1 MIEIPLQLK
10 DARFVLVRPNKK
22 VAFQTGW
29 NDYANYPY
37 GHPDLMSHLSRG
49 ENYGVLSWNGVCQF
63 DIDNNDIFHATGI
76 ELPMSLIIKRGTHG
90 HYYFTCP
97 DCPSEW
103 REKYILTF
111 GDVRLGGNYYVV
123 GPGCNHPSGD
133 KYEVFKN
140 YPIASLKWDF
150 VFDIITK
157 YHRDEGAPEPIR
169 ERPKYEYKEDGNW
182 EDLLNLPHCEVLLQP
197 IKAKRDG
204 YKIIGGN
211 PAPGHT
217 NQSNTVLQ
225 IDISKDVW
233 HCFDHDKKLGTGGGR
248 MFAYAVSRGI
258 IRCSDARPG
267 ALKGKGKELMD
278 ALKEDGYDISKLGTL
293 GERYINEIDTRDLLK
308 NLGVL

>member
-10 DARFVLVRPNKK
+10 DARFVLVRPRQKR
-22 VAFQTGW
+22 AFQTGW
-29 NDYANYPY
+29 NDYANYQY
-37 GHPDLMSHLSRG
+37 GHPDLISHLSRG
-49 ENYGVLSWNGVCQF
+49 GNYGVLSWNGICQF
-63 DIDNNDIFHATGI
+63 DIDDFEKFKMAGI
-76 ELPMSLIIKRGTHG
+76 EFPPSFIVHRGNAHHG

-97 DCPSEW
+97 DCPPEW
-103 REKYILTF
+103 REKYVLTF

-123 GPGCNHPSGD
+123 GPGCYHPSGD

-150 VFDIITK
+150 VFDILTK
-157 YHRDEGAPEPIR
+157 YHRDEGTPEPIR

-197 IKAKRDG
+197 IKPKQDG

-217 NQSNTVLQ
+217 NQSNTCLQ
-225 IDISKDVW
+225 FDTHKDVW
-233 HCFDHDKKLGTGGGR
+233 HCFEHESGGSR

-278 ALKEDGYDISKLGTL
+278 ALESDGYDLVKVGIKPPMSIK
-293 GERYINEIDTRDLLK
+293 EIKEFVRRSSR
-308 NLGVL
+308 